1 MRTLSQ
7 LTPLQLV
14 WFLAPTV
21 TLCTQQH
28 ASINLHLPS
37 LRTRLLIGTDNVDRW
52 SEQHIWDAV
61 LANIQVTVS
70 THAVLA
76 DALAHGFV
84 KMAQLSLLIFDEGR
98 LKGSPR
104 PCPLIPQRVD
114 EFKAHHCARGHPAN
128 KIMRNFYH
136 PQKESNGSTAVP
148 HVLGLSASPI
158 LRSKISEL
166 QYVLLGQ
173 VPYRFV

>member
-1 MRTLSQ
+1 
-7 LTPLQLV
+7 V
-14 WFLAPTV
+14 A
-21 TLCTQQH
+21 LCTQQH

-37 LRTRLLIGTDNVDRW
+37 LRTRLLTGADNVDRW
-52 SEQHIWDAV
+52 SEPHIWDAV

-98 LKGSPR
+98 LKGLPK
-104 PCPLIPQRVD
+104 PCHLILQYVD
-114 EFKAHHCARGHPAN
+114 EFKAHHCSRGHPAN
-128 KIMRNFYH
+128 KIMKNFYH
-136 PQKESNGSTAVP
+136 PQKALNGPAAVP

-166 QYVLLGQ
+166 QCVLHGQ
-173 VPYRFV
+173 AFCYFV